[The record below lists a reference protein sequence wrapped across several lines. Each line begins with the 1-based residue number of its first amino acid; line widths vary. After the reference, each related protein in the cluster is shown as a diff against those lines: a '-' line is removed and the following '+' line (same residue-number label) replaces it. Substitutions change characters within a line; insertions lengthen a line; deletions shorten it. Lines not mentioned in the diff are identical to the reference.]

1 MWVETEVVGTL
12 EAILSNSCKEES
24 KIKYIIS
31 KVLKKTIWNIRL
43 KTTRLEV
50 YVFMKFTIQTGKAER
65 CHKVATIYSFVLQ
78 Q

>member
-31 KVLKKTIWNIRL
+31 KVLKKTI
-43 KTTRLEV
+43 
-50 YVFMKFTIQTGKAER
+50 
-65 CHKVATIYSFVLQ
+65 
-78 Q
+78 